1 MIEDTTK
8 TPEAFQVF
16 CTWCGDRIRANEDED
31 SFETCLRC
39 FYRMISEQL
48 ASQRSTNAGKQFAS
62 DR

>member
-1 MIEDTTK
+1 MIEDAIK
-8 TPEAFQVF
+8 TQEAFQVF
-16 CTWCGDRIRANEDED
+16 CAWCGTRIRANDDED

-48 ASQRSTNAGKQFAS
+48 ASQESTNAAKQFAS